1 MISTAT
7 IISGIAQ
14 GLIWAILTLGVYLTF
29 RILDI
34 ADLTVEGT
42 FPLGAAVT
50 VVLINGGM
58 SPVLA
63 VLCAILAGA
72 LAGFVTGVLH
82 TVFKIP
88 AILSGILT
96 MIALYSVNIRIMSDK
111 ATVALEQPSLKT
123 WLLAVLPDGTVS
135 NTVSIILGG
144 GVCVVIV
151 AVLYY
156 FFGTEI
162 GCAVR
167 ATGSN
172 QNMARSLGVKTDR
185 IITLGLM
192 ISNALVALSGSLIA
206 QLDYGSALVNMGQG
220 TIVIGL
226 ASVIIGEVIFIRK
239 DMNFALKLLAVIAG
253 AVIYRTIIACAL
265 TFSFLKATDLK
276 IITAIVVAF
285 ALALPVLQQK
295 SAEAKLRRENS
306 KKYDALIAK
315 ELAACTASNG
325 DDCQTGGALDA

>member
-1 MISTAT
+1 MITTAT
-7 IISGIAQ
+7 LISGLAQ
-14 GLIWAILTLGVYLTF
+14 GLIWAIMTLGVYITF

-50 VVLINGGM
+50 AVLINSGIH
-58 SPVLA
+58 PVLA
-63 VLCAILAGA
+63 VFMAVLAGS
-72 LAGFVTGVLH
+72 LAGFVTGIFY

-111 ATVALEQPSLKT
+111 ATVAIEKPSVKKLMQN
-123 WLLAVLPDGTVS
+123 LLPQGTAS
-135 NTVSIILGG
+135 NTISIILG
-144 GVCVVIV
+144 VTVYIALV
-151 AVLYY
+151 ALLYY

-172 QNMARSLGVKTDR
+172 QNMARSLGVRTDR
-185 IITLGLM
+185 IIILGLM

-239 DMNFALKLLAVIAG
+239 DRNFAVKLMAIIAG
-253 AVIYRTIIACAL
+253 AIIYRTIIACAL

-276 IITAIVVAF
+276 IITAVIVSI
-285 ALALPVLQQK
+285 ALALPVIKQNISEK
-295 SAEAKLRRENS
+295 KLRADNARRLDS
-306 KKYDALIAK
+306 QLKDAEIGGESIA
-315 ELAACTASNG
+315 
-325 DDCQTGGALDA
+325 

>member
-1 MISTAT
+1 MISAAT

-58 SPVLA
+58 NPVWA
-63 VLCAILAGA
+63 VLCAVLAGGI
-72 LAGFVTGVLH
+72 AGFITGVLH

-123 WLLAVLPDGTVS
+123 WLLDALPDGTAS

-144 GVCVVIV
+144 CVCIAIV

-162 GCAVR
+162 GCAIR

-185 IITLGLM
+185 VITLGLM

-276 IITAIVVAF
+276 LITAIVVAF

-306 KKYDALIAK
+306 KKYAMR
-315 ELAACTASNG
+315 
-325 DDCQTGGALDA
+325 

>member
-1 MISTAT
+1 MISAAT

-58 SPVLA
+58 NPVWA
-63 VLCAILAGA
+63 VLCAVLAGGI
-72 LAGFVTGVLH
+72 AGFVTGVLH

-123 WLLAVLPDGTVS
+123 WLLDVLPDGTAS

-144 GVCVVIV
+144 CVCIAIV

-162 GCAVR
+162 GCAIR

-185 IITLGLM
+185 VITLGLM

-276 IITAIVVAF
+276 LITAIVVAF

-306 KKYDALIAK
+306 KKYAMR
-315 ELAACTASNG
+315 
-325 DDCQTGGALDA
+325 

>member
-1 MISTAT
+1 MISAAT

-58 SPVLA
+58 NPVWA
-63 VLCAILAGA
+63 VLCAVLAGGI
-72 LAGFVTGVLH
+72 AGFVTGVLH
-82 TVFKIP
+82 TLFKIP

-123 WLLAVLPDGTVS
+123 WLLNALPEGTAS

-144 GVCVVIV
+144 CVCIAIV

-162 GCAVR
+162 GCAIR

-276 IITAIVVAF
+276 LITAIVVAF

-306 KKYDALIAK
+306 KKYAMR
-315 ELAACTASNG
+315 
-325 DDCQTGGALDA
+325 

>member
-1 MISTAT
+1 MITTAT
-7 IISGIAQ
+7 LISGLAQ
-14 GLIWAILTLGVYLTF
+14 GLIWAIMTLGVYITF

-50 VVLINGGM
+50 AVLINSGIH
-58 SPVLA
+58 PVLA
-63 VLCAILAGA
+63 VFMAVLAGS
-72 LAGFVTGVLH
+72 LAGFVTGIFH

-111 ATVALEQPSLKT
+111 ATVAIEKPSVKKLMQN
-123 WLLAVLPDGTVS
+123 LLPEGTAS
-135 NTVSIILGG
+135 NTISIILGVT
-144 GVCVVIV
+144 VCIALV
-151 AVLYY
+151 ALLYY

-172 QNMARSLGVKTDR
+172 QNMARSLGVRTDR
-185 IITLGLM
+185 IIILGLM

-239 DMNFALKLLAVIAG
+239 DRNFAVKLMAIIAG
-253 AVIYRTIIACAL
+253 AIIYRTIIACAL

-276 IITAIVVAF
+276 IITAVIVSI
-285 ALALPVLQQK
+285 ALALPVIKQNISEK
-295 SAEAKLRRENS
+295 KLRADNARRLDS
-306 KKYDALIAK
+306 QLKDAEIGGESIA
-315 ELAACTASNG
+315 
-325 DDCQTGGALDA
+325 

>member
-1 MISTAT
+1 MISAAT

-58 SPVLA
+58 NPVWA
-63 VLCAILAGA
+63 VLCAVLAGGI
-72 LAGFVTGVLH
+72 AGFVTGVLH

-123 WLLAVLPDGTVS
+123 WLLDALPDGTAS

-144 GVCVVIV
+144 CVCIAIV

-162 GCAVR
+162 GCAIR

-185 IITLGLM
+185 VITLGLM

-276 IITAIVVAF
+276 LITAIVVAF

-295 SAEAKLRRENS
+295 SAEAKLRRENF
-306 KKYDALIAK
+306 KKYAMR
-315 ELAACTASNG
+315 
-325 DDCQTGGALDA
+325 

>member
-50 VVLINGGM
+50 VVLINSGM

-72 LAGFVTGVLH
+72 VAGFVTGVLH

-123 WLLAVLPDGTVS
+123 WLLSVLPENTAS

-144 GVCVVIV
+144 SVCITIV

-162 GCAVR
+162 GCAIR

-315 ELAACTASNG
+315 ELASG
-325 DDCQTGGALDA
+325 SQSGGAIDA

>member
-1 MISTAT
+1 MITTAT
-7 IISGIAQ
+7 ILSGIAQ

-50 VVLINGGM
+50 VVLINTGM
-58 SPVLA
+58 SPALA
-63 VLCAILAGA
+63 MLCAVLAGA
-72 LAGFVTGVLH
+72 AAGFVTGFLH
-82 TVFKIP
+82 TIFKIP

-111 ATVALEQPSLKT
+111 ATVALEQPSIKT
-123 WLLAVLPDGTVS
+123 WMLSLLPEGTVS
-135 NTVSIILGG
+135 NTVSIILGT
-144 GVCVVIV
+144 VFCLLIV
-151 AVLYY
+151 ALLYY

-172 QNMARSLGVKTDR
+172 QHMARSLGVKTDR
-185 IITLGLM
+185 IIILGLM

-206 QLDYGSALVNMGQG
+206 QLDYGSALVTMGQG

-239 DMNFALKLLAVIAG
+239 DMNFALKLLAIIAG
-253 AVIYRTIIACAL
+253 AVIYRTVIACAL

-276 IITAIVVAF
+276 IITAVIVAF
-285 ALALPVLQQK
+285 ALSLPVLQQK
-295 SAEAKLRRENS
+295 SAERKLRRENA
-306 KKYDALIAK
+306 KKYDALITQA
-315 ELAACTASNG
+315 L
-325 DDCQTGGALDA
+325 GGETHA

>member
-7 IISGIAQ
+7 ILSGISQ
-14 GLIWAILTLGVYLTF
+14 GLLWAILTLGVYLTF

-50 VVLINGGM
+50 VVLINAGM
-58 SPVLA
+58 APGLA
-63 VLCAILAGA
+63 ILCAILAGA

-82 TVFKIP
+82 TVFQIP

-111 ATVALEQPSLKT
+111 ATVALEQPSVKT
-123 WLLAVLPDGTVS
+123 WLLSLLPENTAS
-135 NTVSIILGG
+135 STVSIILGCT
-144 GVCVVIV
+144 VCLVIV
-151 AVLYY
+151 GVLYH

-192 ISNALVALSGSLIA
+192 ISNGLVALSGSLIA
-206 QLDYGSALVNMGQG
+206 QLDYGSALVTMGQG

-253 AVIYRTIIACAL
+253 AVIYRTVIACAL

-295 SAEAKLRRENS
+295 SAEAKLRRKNRRYEN
-306 KKYDALIAK
+306 A
-315 ELAACTASNG
+315 
-325 DDCQTGGALDA
+325 

>member
-1 MISTAT
+1 MITTAT
-7 IISGIAQ
+7 FISGFSQ
-14 GLIWAILTLGVYLTF
+14 GLIWAIMTLGVYITF

-50 VVLINGGM
+50 AVLINSGM
-58 SPVLA
+58 HPVPAVLA
-63 VLCAILAGA
+63 AILAGCA
-72 LAGFVTGVLH
+72 AGLVTGIFH

-111 ATVALEQPSLKT
+111 ATVAIENPSIKK
-123 WLLAVLPDGTVS
+123 LLQNVLPEGTAS
-135 NTVSIILGG
+135 NTISIIVGII
-144 GVCVVIV
+144 VCLALVGL
-151 AVLYY
+151 LYY

-172 QNMARSLGVKTDR
+172 QNMARSLGVKTNFT
-185 IITLGLM
+185 IILVLM
-192 ISNALVALSGSLIA
+192 ISNGLVALSGSLIA

-239 DMNFALKLLAVIAG
+239 DRNFAVKLLAIIAG
-253 AVIYRTIIACAL
+253 AIIYRTIIACAL

-276 IITAIVVAF
+276 IITAIIVAI
-285 ALALPVLQQK
+285 ALALPVIKQEI
-295 SAEAKLRRENS
+295 AEKRLRAAND
-306 KKYDALIAK
+306 KKINDRL
-315 ELAACTASNG
+315 LAAEM
-325 DDCQTGGALDA
+325 GGEKNA

>member
-1 MISTAT
+1 MITTAT
-7 IISGIAQ
+7 LISGLSQ
-14 GLIWAILTLGVYLTF
+14 GLIWAILTLGVYITF

-50 VVLINGGM
+50 AVLINSGM
-58 SPVLA
+58 HPVLA
-63 VLCAILAGA
+63 VLMAILAGCA
-72 LAGFVTGVLH
+72 AGLVTGIFH

-111 ATVALEQPSLKT
+111 ATVAIENPSIKN
-123 WLLAVLPDGTVS
+123 LLQNVLPEGTAS
-135 NTVSIILGG
+135 NVISIIV
-144 GVCVVIV
+144 GVTVCLALV
-151 AVLYY
+151 ALLYY
-156 FFGTEI
+156 CFGTEI

-172 QNMARSLGVKTDR
+172 QNMARSLGVKTNF
-185 IITLGLM
+185 IIILGLM
-192 ISNALVALSGSLIA
+192 ISNGLVALSGSLIA
-206 QLDYGSALVNMGQG
+206 QLDYGSALVTMGQG

-239 DMNFALKLLAVIAG
+239 DRNFAVKLLAIIAG

-276 IITAIVVAF
+276 IITAIIVAI
-285 ALALPVLQQK
+285 ALALPVIK
-295 SAEAKLRRENS
+295 RGIAERKLRAANA
-306 KKYDALIAK
+306 KKLDSV
-315 ELAACTASNG
+315 LAAAEM
-325 DDCQTGGALDA
+325 GGEKIA

>member
-1 MISTAT
+1 MITTAT
-7 IISGIAQ
+7 LISGLAQ
-14 GLIWAILTLGVYLTF
+14 GLIWAIMTLGVYITF

-50 VVLINGGM
+50 AVLINSGIH
-58 SPVLA
+58 PVLA
-63 VLCAILAGA
+63 VFMAVLAGS
-72 LAGFVTGVLH
+72 LAGFVTGIFH

-111 ATVALEQPSLKT
+111 ATVAIEKPSVKKLMQN
-123 WLLAVLPDGTVS
+123 LLPQGTAS
-135 NTVSIILGG
+135 NTISIILGVT
-144 GVCVVIV
+144 VCIALV
-151 AVLYY
+151 ALLYY

-172 QNMARSLGVKTDR
+172 QNMARSLGVRTDR
-185 IITLGLM
+185 IIILGLM

-239 DMNFALKLLAVIAG
+239 DRNFAVKLMAIIAG
-253 AVIYRTIIACAL
+253 AIIYRTIIACAL

-276 IITAIVVAF
+276 IITAVIVSI
-285 ALALPVLQQK
+285 ALALPVIKQNISEK
-295 SAEAKLRRENS
+295 KLRADNARRLDSQLKDTEIGGES
-306 KKYDALIAK
+306 IA
-315 ELAACTASNG
+315 
-325 DDCQTGGALDA
+325 

>member
-7 IISGIAQ
+7 FLSGISQ
-14 GLIWAILTLGVYLTF
+14 GLLWAILTLGVYLTF
-29 RILDI
+29 RLLDI

-50 VVLINGGM
+50 VVLINSGM
-58 SPVLA
+58 SPGLA

-111 ATVALEQPSLKT
+111 ATVALEQPSVKT
-123 WLLAVLPDGTVS
+123 WLTSVLPENTASS
-135 NTVSIILGG
+135 NVYIVLGCSVG
-144 GVCVVIV
+144 LVIV
-151 AVLYY
+151 AILYY

-162 GCAVR
+162 GCAIR

-192 ISNALVALSGSLIA
+192 ISNGLVALSGSLIA
-206 QLDYGSALVNMGQG
+206 QLDYGSALVTMGQG

-253 AVIYRTIIACAL
+253 AVIYRTVIACAL

-276 IITAIVVAF
+276 IITAVVVAF

-295 SAEAKLRRENS
+295 SAEAKLRRKNRRYEN
-306 KKYDALIAK
+306 A
-315 ELAACTASNG
+315 
-325 DDCQTGGALDA
+325 

>member
-1 MISTAT
+1 MITTAT
-7 IISGIAQ
+7 FISGFSQ
-14 GLIWAILTLGVYLTF
+14 GLIWAIMTLGVYITF

-50 VVLINGGM
+50 AVLINSGM
-58 SPVLA
+58 HPVPAVLA
-63 VLCAILAGA
+63 AILAGCA
-72 LAGFVTGVLH
+72 AGLVTGIFH

-111 ATVALEQPSLKT
+111 ATVAIENTSIKK
-123 WLLAVLPDGTVS
+123 LLQNVLPEGTAS
-135 NTVSIILGG
+135 NTISIIVGII
-144 GVCVVIV
+144 VCLALVGL
-151 AVLYY
+151 LYY

-172 QNMARSLGVKTDR
+172 QNMARSLGVKTNFT
-185 IITLGLM
+185 IILGLM
-192 ISNALVALSGSLIA
+192 ISNGLVALSGSLIA

-239 DMNFALKLLAVIAG
+239 DRNFAVKLLAIIAG
-253 AVIYRTIIACAL
+253 AIIYRTIIACAL

-276 IITAIVVAF
+276 IITAIIVAI
-285 ALALPVLQQK
+285 ALALPVIKQEI
-295 SAEAKLRRENS
+295 AEKRLRAAND
-306 KKYDALIAK
+306 KKINDRL
-315 ELAACTASNG
+315 LAAEM
-325 DDCQTGGALDA
+325 GGEKNA

>member
-1 MISTAT
+1 MITTAT
-7 IISGIAQ
+7 LISGLAQ
-14 GLIWAILTLGVYLTF
+14 GLIWAIMTLGVYITF

-34 ADLTVEGT
+34 ADLTVEGS

-50 VVLINGGM
+50 AVLINSGM
-58 SPVLA
+58 HPVPA
-63 VLCAILAGA
+63 IFMAIAAGCAAG
-72 LAGFVTGVLH
+72 LVTGIFH
-82 TVFKIP
+82 TIFKIP

-111 ATVALEQPSLKT
+111 ATVAIVQPSVKKLMQN
-123 WLLAVLPDGTVS
+123 LLPQGTPS
-135 NTVSIILGG
+135 NTISIVLG
-144 GVCVVIV
+144 VIV
-151 AVLYY
+151 CLAIVAILYY

-185 IITLGLM
+185 IIILGLM

-206 QLDYGSALVNMGQG
+206 QLDYGSALVTMGQG

-239 DMNFALKLLAVIAG
+239 DRNFAVKLLAIIAG
-253 AVIYRTIIACAL
+253 AIIYRTIIACAL

-276 IITAIVVAF
+276 IITAIIVSI
-285 ALALPVLQQK
+285 ALALPVIKQNI
-295 SAEAKLRRENS
+295 AERKLRAENA
-306 KKYDALIAK
+306 KRFETEFANADMGGEHIA
-315 ELAACTASNG
+315 
-325 DDCQTGGALDA
+325 

>member
-1 MISTAT
+1 MITTAT
-7 IISGIAQ
+7 FISGFSQ
-14 GLIWAILTLGVYLTF
+14 GLIWAIMTLGVYITF

-50 VVLINGGM
+50 AVLINSGM
-58 SPVLA
+58 HPVPAVLA
-63 VLCAILAGA
+63 AILAGCA
-72 LAGFVTGVLH
+72 AGLVTGIFH

-111 ATVALEQPSLKT
+111 ATVAIENPSIKK
-123 WLLAVLPDGTVS
+123 LLQNVLPEGTAS
-135 NTVSIILGG
+135 NTISIIVGII
-144 GVCVVIV
+144 VCLALVGL
-151 AVLYY
+151 LYY

-172 QNMARSLGVKTDR
+172 QNMARSLGVKTNFT
-185 IITLGLM
+185 IILGLM
-192 ISNALVALSGSLIA
+192 ISNGLVALSGSLIA

-239 DMNFALKLLAVIAG
+239 DRNFAVKLLAIIAG
-253 AVIYRTIIACAL
+253 AIIYRTIIACAL

-276 IITAIVVAF
+276 IITAIIVAI
-285 ALALPVLQQK
+285 ALALPVIKQEI
-295 SAEAKLRRENS
+295 AEKRLRAAND
-306 KKYDALIAK
+306 KKINDRL
-315 ELAACTASNG
+315 LAAEM
-325 DDCQTGGALDA
+325 GGEKNA

>member
-1 MISTAT
+1 MITTAT
-7 IISGIAQ
+7 FISGFSQ
-14 GLIWAILTLGVYLTF
+14 GLIWAIMTLGVYITF

-50 VVLINGGM
+50 AVLINSGM
-58 SPVLA
+58 HPVPAVLA
-63 VLCAILAGA
+63 AILAGCA
-72 LAGFVTGVLH
+72 AGLVTGIFH

-111 ATVALEQPSLKT
+111 ATVAIENPSIKK
-123 WLLAVLPDGTVS
+123 LLQNVLPEGTAS
-135 NTVSIILGG
+135 NTISIIVGII
-144 GVCVVIV
+144 VCLALVGL
-151 AVLYY
+151 LYY

-172 QNMARSLGVKTDR
+172 QNMARSLGVKTNFT
-185 IITLGLM
+185 IILGLM
-192 ISNALVALSGSLIA
+192 ISNGLVALSGSLIA

-239 DMNFALKLLAVIAG
+239 DSNFAVKLLAIIAG
-253 AVIYRTIIACAL
+253 AIIYRTIIACAL

-276 IITAIVVAF
+276 IITAIIVAI
-285 ALALPVLQQK
+285 ALALPVIKQEI
-295 SAEAKLRRENS
+295 AEKRLRAAND
-306 KKYDALIAK
+306 KKINDRL
-315 ELAACTASNG
+315 LAAEM
-325 DDCQTGGALDA
+325 GGEKNA

>member
-1 MISTAT
+1 MISAAT

-58 SPVLA
+58 NPVWA
-63 VLCAILAGA
+63 VLCAVLAGGI
-72 LAGFVTGVLH
+72 AGFVTGVLH

-123 WLLAVLPDGTVS
+123 WLLDALPDGTAS

-144 GVCVVIV
+144 CVCIAIV

-162 GCAVR
+162 GCAIR

-185 IITLGLM
+185 VITLGLM

-276 IITAIVVAF
+276 LITAIVVAF
-285 ALALPVLQQK
+285 ALALPVLPQK

-306 KKYDALIAK
+306 KKYAMR
-315 ELAACTASNG
+315 
-325 DDCQTGGALDA
+325 

>member
-1 MISTAT
+1 MITTAT
-7 IISGIAQ
+7 LISGLAQ
-14 GLIWAILTLGVYLTF
+14 GLIWAIMTLGVYITF

-50 VVLINGGM
+50 AVLINGGM
-58 SPVLA
+58 HPVVA
-63 VLCAILAGA
+63 VFMAILAVCA
-72 LAGFVTGVLH
+72 AGFVTGVFH

-111 ATVALEQPSLKT
+111 ATVAIEKPSVKKLMQN
-123 WLLAVLPDGTVS
+123 LLPEGIAS
-135 NTVSIILGG
+135 NTISIILGVT
-144 GVCVVIV
+144 VCIAIV
-151 AVLYY
+151 ALLYY

-172 QNMARSLGVKTDR
+172 PNMARSLGVKTDR
-185 IITLGLM
+185 IIILGLM

-239 DMNFALKLLAVIAG
+239 DRNFAVKLTAIIAG
-253 AVIYRTIIACAL
+253 AIIYRTIIACAL

-276 IITAIVVAF
+276 IITAIIVSI
-285 ALALPVLQQK
+285 ALALPVIKQ
-295 SAEAKLRRENS
+295 SIAERKLRAENN
-306 KKYDALIAK
+306 KK
-315 ELAACTASNG
+315 
-325 DDCQTGGALDA
+325 LDAELLTAERGGECVA